1 MNPVSKDI
9 GQIVAKKRVL
19 ISIRSGLIG
28 ALGLFG
34 LALLLPRPAAAIFG
48 FGDIVFDPTS
58 YATLGHIWGQD
69 ISNYAKLI
77 QSVQQLEKI
86 YGNAVQVYDL
96 SRAMSQSFSGGNKRQ
111 WIALAQTG
119 LADYTHDKYGENQV
133 WSEAVSGNPSQVPN
147 AWQQSTV
154 ALNAGLN
161 LAGQTVGQ
169 SPALARLASIEAMD
183 GSSTKCLA
191 TVSQYRGNS
200 LANQLGPILKLAI
213 ARADGHSDT
222 NGEVQQLNILAAE
235 HEQGNTE
242 SRAQGQID
250 ACLVEQQILAN
261 KIQRDTFAENLNFQT
276 QYQQYV
282 AAEGPQWG
290 SASQALQSR

>member
-1 MNPVSKDI
+1 MTFNFHPMNRPGKEVYKCIPYQNDTQETAI
-9 GQIVAKKRVL
+9 KRRSFL
-19 ISIRSGLIG
+19 SIRSGLVG

-69 ISNYAKLI
+69 LSNYAKLI

-96 SRAMSQSFSGGNKRQ
+96 SRAMSQSFSGGNKQQ

-169 SPALARLASIEAMD
+169 SPRIS
-183 GSSTKCLA
+183 A
-191 TVSQYRGNS
+191 TCQHRGHGRILHKMSGNRVS
-200 LANQLGPILKLAI
+200 
-213 ARADGHSDT
+213 
-222 NGEVQQLNILAAE
+222 V
-235 HEQGNTE
+235 
-242 SRAQGQID
+242 SR
-250 ACLVEQQILAN
+250 
-261 KIQRDTFAENLNFQT
+261 
-276 QYQQYV
+276 
-282 AAEGPQWG
+282 
-290 SASQALQSR
+290 